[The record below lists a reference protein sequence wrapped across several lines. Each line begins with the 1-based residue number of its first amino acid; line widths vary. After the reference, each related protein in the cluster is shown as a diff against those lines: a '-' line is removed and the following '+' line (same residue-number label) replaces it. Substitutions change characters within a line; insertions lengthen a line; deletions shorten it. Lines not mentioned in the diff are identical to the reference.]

1 MKFLGNIDELKDIVT
16 KNHVDKMA
24 GKQFMY
30 PIYLPSS
37 ADTPISD
44 EQKAVNKEAFDAYA
58 EYVARDYADPYI
70 CLYVADMPKNMLVL
84 PFESLND
91 NGELASLEV
100 FGNISMFGGY
110 SGIESMY
117 NLFFGGTIMPDGS
130 VVNVEDA
137 NLAFEVPTIN
147 SFKTINGKS
156 IIGTGDIVI
165 DGGIQT
171 EEDPVFKASP
181 AAKITDSNITN
192 WNKAEAN
199 VQSDWNATDS
209 SSDAYIKN
217 KPTIPAAVTESTV
230 SGWGFT
236 KNTGTYVKPS
246 AGIPKTDLAS
256 SVQASL
262 DKADTALQSVK
273 TINGESIIGT
283 GDIVID
289 GGSDIDVS
297 LLATKAELA
306 EAEEVYA
313 AAVNQLNIRIMAL
326 EAALRNM

>member
-44 EQKAVNKEAFDAYA
+44 EQKAVNKEAFDAYS

-91 NGELASLEV
+91 NGELASLDV

-156 IIGTGDIVI
+156 IIGTG
-165 DGGIQT
+165 
-171 EEDPVFKASP
+171 
-181 AAKITDSNITN
+181 N
-192 WNKAEAN
+192 
-199 VQSDWNATDS
+199 
-209 SSDAYIKN
+209 
-217 KPTIPAAVTESTV
+217 
-230 SGWGFT
+230 
-236 KNTGTYVKPS
+236 
-246 AGIPKTDLAS
+246 
-256 SVQASL
+256 
-262 DKADTALQSVK
+262 
-273 TINGESIIGT
+273 
-283 GDIVID
+283 IVID